1 LHILSSE
8 ADLPEGMILVILK
21 ISKRYFKNPMFQPLG
36 SNLLKTSQIQF
47 EQTTKQ
53 TPENI
58 PEFYIQ

>member
-1 LHILSSE
+1 
-8 ADLPEGMILVILK
+8 
-21 ISKRYFKNPMFQPLG
+21 MFQPLG

-58 PEFYIQ
+58 PEFYIQWNFQPAIPDTTTQQQISNPNKILL